1 MMLGEH
7 QLSCGL
13 EAGRKTPQLVA
24 QQALLKKLL
33 AQPDRQRGAECAQA
47 LRCEGLIGF
56 DQPLELE
63 QRLVVEYDLV
73 DFVEFDPAGL
83 EE

>member
-33 AQPDRQRGAECAQA
+33 VSQIGSAVRNELRPFGAKA
-47 LRCEGLIGF
+47 
-56 DQPLELE
+56 
-63 QRLVVEYDLV
+63 
-73 DFVEFDPAGL
+73 
-83 EE
+83 